1 MSFSTITNSI
11 RGDFKTRVEDG
22 LPVLTQYDN
31 MNIPDAEEV
40 LWIRMTIIPNTS
52 SQVTLGATARF
63 RNPGIMI
70 VQILLLSRI
79 KTILKKLT

>member
-40 LWIRMTIIPNTS
+40 LWIRMTIIPNTIAMMAAIKPTPDKS
-52 SQVTLGATARF
+52 
-63 RNPGIMI
+63 NGIA
-70 VQILLLSRI
+70 ILL
-79 KTILKKLT
+79 